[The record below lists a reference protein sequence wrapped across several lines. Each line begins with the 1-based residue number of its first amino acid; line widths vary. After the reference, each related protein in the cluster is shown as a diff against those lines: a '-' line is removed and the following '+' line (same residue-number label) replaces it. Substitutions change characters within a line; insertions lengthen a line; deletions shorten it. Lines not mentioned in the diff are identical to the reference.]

1 MGSGQHDHGAMLDTV
16 CWRLDS
22 VRVGILV
29 MVFAVCRESV
39 LLLLLRRATQVE
51 LGSAQSVAARRP
63 GTSCSDS
70 GTSVVTH

>member
-1 MGSGQHDHGAMLDTV
+1 MGSGQHDDGAMLDTV

-22 VRVGILV
+22 VRVVILV

-39 LLLLLRRATQVE
+39 LLLLRRATQVE
-51 LGSAQSVAARRP
+51 LGWAQSVAARRP

>member
-22 VRVGILV
+22 VRVVILV

-39 LLLLLRRATQVE
+39 LLLLRRATQVE

>member
-1 MGSGQHDHGAMLDTV
+1 MGSGQHDDGAMLDTV

-22 VRVGILV
+22 VRVVILV

-39 LLLLLRRATQVE
+39 LLLLRPATQVE

>member
-22 VRVGILV
+22 VRVVILV

-39 LLLLLRRATQVE
+39 LLLLRRATQVE
-51 LGSAQSVAARRP
+51 LGWAQSVAARRP

>member
-39 LLLLLRRATQVE
+39 LLLLRRATQVE

>member
-1 MGSGQHDHGAMLDTV
+1 MLDTV

-39 LLLLLRRATQVE
+39 LLPLRRATQVE

>member
-22 VRVGILV
+22 VRVVILV

-39 LLLLLRRATQVE
+39 LLLLRCATQVE
-51 LGSAQSVAARRP
+51 LGWAQSVAARRP

>member
-22 VRVGILV
+22 VGVVILV

-39 LLLLLRRATQVE
+39 LLLLRRATQVE